1 MEIPIKRGVFSKDNI
16 ICEIG
21 KVIKGENP
29 GRLSEDEITLFDAS
43 GLAAQDLITARELL
57 AKANQNNFGVV
68 IEL

>member
-1 MEIPIKRGVFSKDNI
+1 M
-16 ICEIG
+16 
-21 KVIKGENP
+21 IKGENP
-29 GRLSEDEITLFDAS
+29 GRLSENEITLFDAS